1 LTDPLNTFD
10 VSALL
15 DTAKAAARR
24 AGHKL
29 SEIAREDRTGHEFD
43 LIWNREIKAEADLI
57 IESILIEDL
66 SSTNIPILSEES
78 GEISGDS
85 ESKLRFIVDPID
97 GTANFIR
104 GIGESSVSI
113 ALFKENEP
121 LFGIMW
127 LHPRGQ
133 LAWGGSGLGSF
144 IDGEPINVSTQ
155 EHKNRAVLCT
165 GIPARLDLTI
175 ESKKNDF
182 VGRILEFSKVR
193 MLGAA
198 SISLLHV
205 AKGSADCYA
214 EEDVMIWDIAAGL
227 AIVCGSGGVYD
238 LTRGTYEHSRN
249 VLVHNGKLYPQ
260 SI

>member
-1 LTDPLNTFD
+1 LTGPLNTFD

-15 DTAKAAARR
+15 DAAKAAARQ

-29 SEIAREDRTGHEFD
+29 SEIAREGRTRHEFD
-43 LIWNREIKAEADLI
+43 RIWNREIKAEADLI

-66 SSTNIPILSEES
+66 SSTGIPILSEES

-121 LFGIMW
+121 LFGVMW

-133 LAWGGSGLGSF
+133 LVWGGPGLGSF
-144 IDGEPINVSTQ
+144 IDGVPIQVSNQ
-155 EHKNRAVLCT
+155 EQKNRAVLCT
-165 GIPARLDLTI
+165 GIPARLDLRV

-198 SISLLHV
+198 SISLLQV

-227 AIVCGSGGVYD
+227 AIVCGSGGVYE
-238 LTRGTYEHSRN
+238 LSGGTQEHSRD
-249 VLVHNGKLYPQ
+249 VLVHNGKLYPKDL
-260 SI
+260 